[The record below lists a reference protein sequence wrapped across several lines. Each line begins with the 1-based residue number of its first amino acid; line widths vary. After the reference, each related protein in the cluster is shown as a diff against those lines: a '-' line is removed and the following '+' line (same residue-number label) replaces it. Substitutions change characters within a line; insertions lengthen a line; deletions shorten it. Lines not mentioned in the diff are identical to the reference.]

1 MPLAGGWGHSWR
13 VRKCGRPMAGASD
26 LTGGN
31 HVGNGRNVGDNGD
44 NHYHYHIEEV
54 KHSNNEHPEFPATAS
69 RLEQPVN
76 RR

>member
-13 VRKCGRPMAGASD
+13 VKKCGRPMAGASD

-31 HVGNGRNVGDNGD
+31 HVGANGD
-44 NHYHYHIEEV
+44 NSDHYHIEEV